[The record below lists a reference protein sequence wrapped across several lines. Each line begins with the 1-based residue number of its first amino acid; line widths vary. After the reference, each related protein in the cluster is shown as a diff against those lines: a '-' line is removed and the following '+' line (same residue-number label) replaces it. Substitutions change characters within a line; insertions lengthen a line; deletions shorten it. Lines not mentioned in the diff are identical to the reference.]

1 MHFKTISITFV
12 IAFFTHVQ
20 SYLCPSICQCANFI
34 SNCSN
39 LDLYYFPKI
48 TVWAKHVLLEENNLS
63 FEAFYDV
70 NFKDY
75 KVLETLN
82 LNKNYIE
89 FYPEMMTHELK
100 SLRKLMMSYNM
111 IKTLPRLEENNVLVE
126 IDLSL
131 NKITK
136 IVERT
141 FYRLTFKKVVSR

>member
-1 MHFKTISITFV
+1 MHSKTILITFV
-12 IAFFTHVQ
+12 FTIFTSVS

-39 LDLYYFPKI
+39 LELYYFPKI
-48 TVWAKHVLLEENNLS
+48 TVWAKHVVLEGNNLS

-89 FYPEMMTHELK
+89 FYPEMMTYELI

-111 IKTLPRLEENNVLVE
+111 IKT
-126 IDLSL
+126 
-131 NKITK
+131 
-136 IVERT
+136 
-141 FYRLTFKKVVSR
+141 